1 MGMKYTIVFVALG
14 ALALAACSSDDGGSA
29 HVSAPL
35 PTAPLGRTGE
45 PGQAE
50 YEPGDP
56 SEPGYG
62 NGQDLPEVNLPRS
75 VVKPTAP
82 VYGEGDV
89 VIEQGLDGVI
99 DEAIA
104 DLAQRLDVP
113 VADITVVAARSVVW
127 PDGSIGCPQ
136 PDMLYTQVQVD
147 GAWVRLA
154 FDGGTYAYHTGGSRG
169 LFLCE

>member
-1 MGMKYTIVFVALG
+1 MKKMIVLLVVA
-14 ALALAACSSDDGGSA
+14 ALALAACSGDDGGSA

-35 PTAPLGRTGE
+35 PTAPPGSTGE

-56 SEPGYG
+56 SEPSYG
-62 NGQDLPEVNLPRS
+62 GGQDLPKVNLPRS

-89 VIEQGLDGVI
+89 VIEQGLDRLI

-147 GAWVRLA
+147 GAWVHLA
-154 FDGGTYAYHTGGSRG
+154 FDGETYAYHTGGNRG